1 MSELNITIEDFGV
14 QVAAAWQGL
23 RSTTRDLMERALT
36 ANAARPVA
44 PAVRALPYDAR
55 ADWELSGLLTVLDAR
70 ASEARASL
78 SSEQSTNLEKMAET
92 CATVLSDRTQS
103 AEVFAQLVERAH
115 DRRDYAR
122 IDVLADALA
131 KRLAPAEICEL
142 ARSGNV
148 VIRALAHESLVT
160 APTSV
165 LVGLLRDPVDAA
177 IARDVLERQA
187 VDYDSEEARQIVNY
201 LEQSELS
208 GE

>member
-23 RSTTRDLMERALT
+23 RSTTRDLMEKALT

-44 PAVRALPYDAR
+44 PVRALPYDAR

-70 ASEARASL
+70 AREARESL

-122 IDVLADALA
+122 IDALADALA

-165 LVGLLRDPVDAA
+165 LVGLLRDPVDAG